1 MVAYNIFVG
10 PQFSVYTWKCRANIA
25 IPMAKLESLSNLK
38 AFLWIVWRNQ
48 STEELTQAWGK
59 HAGNM
64 HFVKSAFT
72 LFTTNFTSKENQTF
86 CIMKTIL
93 HVIASTN
100 NNVTIIKHH
109 GNFES
114 LSYQDYSLIFVI
126 LLWLHLPYMCRY
138 LDANICTVSH
148 KTPINICLS

>member
-1 MVAYNIFVG
+1 
-10 PQFSVYTWKCRANIA
+10 
-25 IPMAKLESLSNLK
+25 
-38 AFLWIVWRNQ
+38 
-48 STEELTQAWGK
+48 
-59 HAGNM
+59 M

-72 LFTTNFTSKENQTF
+72 LFTTNLTSKENQTF
-86 CIMKTIL
+86 HVMKTIL

-126 LLWLHLPYMCRY
+126 LL
-138 LDANICTVSH
+138 
-148 KTPINICLS
+148 